1 MKIKFIKEYVSVDP
15 ATKSGIIH
23 RFGETEEIE
32 DYTAQWLI
40 DNGFAEEFKES
51 GWWKPKLHGK
61 YYFLSNVGEVM
72 DEPWLDSG
80 VDESRYSV
88 GNCFKTEDAA
98 ERYKEYLKAITI
110 VRQDE
115 GVIDLQTVRERCEA
129 GSEDDDFCAYTI
141 AYGLYTRRL
150 TIMGFVDCISASA
163 TWFDTEEHAE
173 ASIDKHQDEW
183 KTILNYDWSKE

>member
-1 MKIKFIKEYVSVDP
+1 MKIKFIKEYQSFQSDVYDIYEVG
-15 ATKSGIIH
+15 T
-23 RFGETEEIE
+23 IE
-32 DYTAQWLI
+32 NMPEMAAQWLI
-40 DNGFAEEFKES
+40 DNGFAEKVDDEWPQVGDAFWSISSDAISYEHDWHNYAENRRKKAI
-51 GWWKPKLHGK
+51 G
-61 YYFLSNVGEVM
+61 NV
-72 DEPWLDSG
+72 
-80 VDESRYSV
+80 
-88 GNCFKTEDAA
+88 FKTRKAA
-98 ERYKEYLKAITI
+98 DRFIDYLKAITV

-173 ASIDKHQDEW
+173 ASIDKHPDEW
-183 KTILNYDWSKE
+183 RTILNYDWGKE